1 MTIHELKTI
10 RPYYQ
15 FVNEGKKTF
24 EIRKNDRNFQFGDI
38 LHLREYNP
46 DMETYTGNECLVKV
60 GWILR
65 DYPAMADDHVIM
77 NITKIYEYPF

>member
-1 MTIHELKTI
+1 MKIHELKTI
-10 RPYYQ
+10 APYFQ

-24 EIRKNDRNFQFGDI
+24 ELRKNDRDYHYGDI

-46 DMETYTGNECLVKV
+46 LSENYTGNECLVKV

-65 DYPAMADDHVIM
+65 DFPDALDDNYVIM
-77 NITKIYEYPF
+77 NITKIAENY

>member
-1 MTIHELKTI
+1 MKIHELKTI
-10 RPYYQ
+10 APYYQ
-15 FVNEGKKTF
+15 FVNEGRKTF
-24 EIRKNDRNFQFGDI
+24 EVRKNDRDFQYGDI

-46 DMETYTGNECLVKV
+46 KNETYTGNECMAKV

-65 DYPAMADDHVIM
+65 DFPALDDRYVIM